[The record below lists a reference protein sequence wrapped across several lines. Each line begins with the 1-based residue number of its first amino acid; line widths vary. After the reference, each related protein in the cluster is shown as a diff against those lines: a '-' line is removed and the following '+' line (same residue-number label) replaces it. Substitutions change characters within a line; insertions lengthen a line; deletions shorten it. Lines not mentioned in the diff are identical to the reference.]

1 MCEGDHGIFS
11 QGINMSILDK
21 ASLIQIPSGYKEDK
35 LYSVKPRN
43 GEGDFTFTRASTG
56 TRVNADGYIE
66 EVPWN
71 LITYSEDYS
80 SGSWVK
86 SNTTTIANDTI
97 SPRGTQDATKI
108 HPNSSGNYRHIRNA
122 LFSPSS
128 GLFTFSIYAKAG
140 ELDHLVLIDYDGG
153 GVGIDFDLTNGV
165 ATDNASTPFDS
176 FSMTDVGDGWYR
188 CEATAT
194 DMYFYWILSDNGG
207 LSVTANGTDGLY
219 IWGAMINKGTSV
231 KPYIKT
237 TDRLDIP
244 RLDYTNSTTP
254 NLLLEGQRTNLVT
267 YSEQLD
273 NAWWQKVNVTI
284 NSNNIV
290 SPDGTQNADALVDDT
305 TYGVHRVNTSNIN
318 IVSGNSYSFSGFVKS
333 GSVDFLHISP
343 SSGQFSSDN
352 TTVIN
357 MSNGTLVS
365 KEHTGPVSIIDFGN
379 GWYRF
384 EITLTAISSS
394 LYSKQYYNPSSSSTS
409 PIYTGTN
416 EISCYMWGMQVEQ
429 GSYPTSYIPTS
440 GTSVTRV
447 GDVCEGAGDATIFND
462 SEGCLFVEIA
472 ALADDLTS
480 RVISLNDG
488 STNNRVI
495 VLYQTITS
503 AIRVIVS
510 SGGSIEFDSNTQ
522 NYDITNFNKIALKY
536 KENDFAL
543 WINGTEVSTDTSGL
557 TPIGLNN
564 LEFNNANGTSNFF
577 GKCKQLI
584 YFNEALTDT
593 ELEEL
598 TTI

>member
-1 MCEGDHGIFS
+1 
-11 QGINMSILDK
+11 MSVISK
-21 ASLIQIPSGYKEDK
+21 ASLVLIPSGYGEDK
-35 LYSVKPRN
+35 LYSEVPN
-43 GEGDFTFTRASTG
+43 TAAGDFTFTRASTG

-66 EVPWN
+66 EVPCN

-97 SPRGTQDATKI
+97 SPRGLQDATKI
-108 HPNSSGNYRHIRNA
+108 HPNSSGNYRHIRNN
-122 LFSPSS
+122 LFNPLS

-153 GVGIDFDLTNGV
+153 GIGIDFDLTNGV

-176 FSMTDVGDGWYR
+176 FSMTDYGNGWYR

-231 KPYIKT
+231 KTYIKT

-244 RLDYTNSTTP
+244 RLDYSGGASCPT
-254 NLLLEGQRTNLVT
+254 LLLETQRTNTIVQ
-267 YSEQLD
+267 SEDLSI
-273 NAWWQKVNVTI
+273 VTI
-284 NSNNIV
+284 LNNATV
-290 SPDGTQNADALVDDT
+290 TTDQTTSPDNTNTADKVT
-305 TYGVHRVNTSNIN
+305 FG
-318 IVSGNSYSFSGFVKS
+318 SGSGFFYKQISITVASTFSIFLKYDDYQYFQLMGTGDVDHYANFDIQNGVLGNV
-333 GSVDFLHISP
+333 GSQATAKIEDY
-343 SSGQFSSDN
+343 
-352 TTVIN
+352 
-357 MSNGTLVS
+357 
-365 KEHTGPVSIIDFGN
+365 GN
-379 GWYRF
+379 GWYRCSLSMYAGTF
-384 EITLTAISSS
+384 AGAQRVLKTTSLT
-394 LYSKQYYNPSSSSTS
+394 
-409 PIYTGTN
+409 TN
-416 EISCYMWGMQVEQ
+416 WNGGGGGAGSVFAWGMQLES
-429 GSYPTSYIPTS
+429 GIYETSYIPTS

-447 GDVCEGAGDATIFND
+447 GDVCNDGGDATIFND
-462 SEGCLFVEIA
+462 SEGVLFVEIA

-488 STNNRVI
+488 STSNRVI
-495 VLYQTITS
+495 ILYQTITS

-536 KENDFAL
+536 NENDFAL
-543 WINGTEVSTDTSGL
+543 WINGTEISTDTSGL

-593 ELEEL
+593 ELETL